1 MRSTYLT
8 TLHHLVTDIQPSEL
22 LCVGVDAHTELAEY
36 IRHQQCHVVCEQKI
50 ERLMEEMGVVRR
62 ADLAYVAGAL
72 ESVPKTL
79 GAQLLARLRD
89 LLAHRVLIR
98 MPASED
104 DRWHGSDLIALGF
117 SELDLKDAVADRPRL
132 FEFNIQNYKT
142 TPDWFN
148 AEHWAHPHL
157 WRP

>member
-1 MRSTYLT
+1 MHSTHLA
-8 TLHHLVTDIQPSEL
+8 TLHRLVTDIQPSEL
-22 LCVGVDAHTELAEY
+22 LCVGVDAPTELAEY
-36 IRHQQCHVVCEQKI
+36 IRHQSCHVVCETAVD
-50 ERLMEEMGVVRR
+50 RLVESAGALRR

-72 ESVPKTL
+72 ESVPKAL

-89 LLAHRVLIR
+89 LMAYRVLIR
-98 MPASED
+98 MPASGC
-104 DRWHGSDLIALGF
+104 DRWHASELIALGF
-117 SELDLKDAVADRPRL
+117 SELGLKGADSDHPRL
-132 FEFNIQNYKT
+132 FEFNIQDYKT